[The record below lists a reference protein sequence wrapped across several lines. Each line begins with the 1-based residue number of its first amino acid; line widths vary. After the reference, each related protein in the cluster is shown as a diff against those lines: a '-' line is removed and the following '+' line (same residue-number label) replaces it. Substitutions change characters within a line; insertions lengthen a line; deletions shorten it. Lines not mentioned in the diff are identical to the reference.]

1 MTRPAAEV
9 VLHPLISE
17 KVYEISE
24 KVEQKVY
31 SFRVARDARKD
42 EIKKAVEALYGV
54 RVMGVRT
61 MWRHGKKRRS
71 RFKFVHKPDWK
82 RALVT
87 LRAGDVI
94 ELI

>member
-1 MTRPAAEV
+1 
-9 VLHPLISE
+9 
-17 KVYEISE
+17 
-24 KVEQKVY
+24 
-31 SFRVARDARKD
+31 
-42 EIKKAVEALYGV
+42 
-54 RVMGVRT
+54 